1 MKPPPRD
8 VAELRSFMG
17 MVNYMKRYS
26 PVLTEMSAPLREL
39 TKEGV
44 LYRWELAHETAFQDI
59 KQELTQTPV
68 LAYFDAR
75 KRHVIQTDASQKGLG
90 GVLLQDEDDKLKP
103 VMYISRVLTPTE
115 QGYSNLIYG
124 DTVKVQTDQKPLEN
138 IYKKQVSETSPRLE

>member
-1 MKPPPRD
+1 MNTSRTIALLEAGRLNNMKFNIDKMQFKSRWCLFFGEILTEAGMEVDPKKVEAIVNMPPPRD
-8 VAELRSFMG
+8 LAELRSFMG

-44 LYRWELAHETAFQDI
+44 LYRWELAQETAFQDI

-75 KRHVIQTDASQKGLG
+75 KRHIIQTDASQKGLG
-90 GVLLQDEDDKLKP
+90 RG
-103 VMYISRVLTPTE
+103 IATR
-115 QGYSNLIYG
+115 
-124 DTVKVQTDQKPLEN
+124 
-138 IYKKQVSETSPRLE
+138 